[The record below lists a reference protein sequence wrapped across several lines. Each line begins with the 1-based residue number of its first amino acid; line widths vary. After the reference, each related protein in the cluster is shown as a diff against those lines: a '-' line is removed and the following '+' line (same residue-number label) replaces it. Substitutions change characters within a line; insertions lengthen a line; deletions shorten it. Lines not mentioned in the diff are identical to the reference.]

1 LTINCTNRKNGPLAV
16 TDANLLLGR
25 LIVDYFPKIFGKSEK
40 EPLDIEASRVK
51 FKEIAETVNAEGD
64 FEKELSLDEVVYG
77 FIKIANE
84 TMCRPI
90 RALTEARGY
99 ATSSHMW
106 VPQTHDRVEPLLI
119 LSYFLFLVTDSQV
132 LVGLAGSTHARS
144 RTSLEYRLC

>member
-1 LTINCTNRKNGPLAV
+1 M
-16 TDANLLLGR
+16 TDANLMLGR

-51 FKEIAETVNAEGD
+51 FKDIAKTVNAEGD

-77 FIKIANE
+77 SIKIANE

-99 ATSSHMW
+99 ATSSHM
-106 VPQTHDRVEPLLI
+106 
-119 LSYFLFLVTDSQV
+119 
-132 LVGLAGSTHARS
+132 
-144 RTSLEYRLC
+144 